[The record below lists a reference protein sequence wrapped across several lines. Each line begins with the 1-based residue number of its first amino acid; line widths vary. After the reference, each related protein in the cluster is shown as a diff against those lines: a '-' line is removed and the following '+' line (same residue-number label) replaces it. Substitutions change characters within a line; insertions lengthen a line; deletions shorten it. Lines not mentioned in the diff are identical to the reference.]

1 MHLPR
6 RWLGATGGTRVCRF
20 ESSSA
25 SACQSAAVDQS
36 DRADGRGRWSER
48 GRREEAQKH
57 AKLPISKLGT
67 PARDCRSAAGTC
79 SCAARGS
86 RPQPKTHAK
95 RSQPERDPANAEP
108 RRASPSLGAPPEA
121 RHGLGGLLGGSARL
135 TGAQEARS
143 SASPVRK
150 TSPLLAKKW
159 IAFQCL
165 RRSRCPGAHCC
176 PSSSASMRAAH
187 SFQFSSRMAWR
198 RQPPW
203 HCAGAR
209 GATASRGGAGA
220 SPSGCELDFESACS
234 NAPPCAVYFSRII

>member
-6 RWLGATGGTRVCRF
+6 RWLGATGGTRVCRS

-25 SACQSAAVDQS
+25 SAGQSAAVDPSRTERMGAGAGASEGGEKKRGNTPSSQS
-36 DRADGRGRWSER
+36 ASWAHPQETGA
-48 GRREEAQKH
+48 AQQ
-57 AKLPISKLGT
+57 G
-67 PARDCRSAAGTC
+67 PARALRG
-79 SCAARGS
+79 GS

-95 RSQPERDPANAEP
+95 RSQPEHDPANAEP

-135 TGAQEARS
+135 TGTQEARS

-187 SFQFSSRMAWR
+187 SFQFSSRMAWS

-203 HCAGAR
+203 HRAGA
-209 GATASRGGAGA
+209 GGHVATDAHIAGA
-220 SPSGCELDFESACS
+220 
-234 NAPPCAVYFSRII
+234 